1 MHAWS
6 DPVAGVTAYSQLMDL
21 ADLKDDGD
29 HKLIIADYKQE
40 IRIYQ
45 GTVVIFKSKIEDVPS
60 GITTFYPND

>member
-6 DPVAGVTAYSQLMDL
+6 DPVAGATAYSQLMEL

-40 IRIYQ
+40 IKIYQ
-45 GTVVIFKSKIEDVPS
+45 GTVVIFKSKI
-60 GITTFYPND
+60 